1 MNVGDTYGPSEWLEI
16 TQDRIDRFAEATGDD
31 QWIHID
37 PEKAA
42 QGPFGTTIAH
52 GFLTLSLLV
61 KFVYETRPES
71 GEFRMGLNYGVNK
84 VRFPAPVP
92 VGSRIRAHFE
102 VLEANE
108 VDSNGVQFVT
118 KATVEREGAEKPV
131 CVAEMVSIYYR

>member
-61 KFVYETRPES
+61 KFIDEVRPSS
-71 GEFRMGLNYGVNK
+71 GEFRMGINYGVNR

-92 VGSRIRAHFE
+92 VGSKLRAHFK
-102 VLEANE
+102 VLE
-108 VDSNGVQFVT
+108 VT
-118 KATVEREGAEKPV
+118 DVEGGIQAVTEGTVEREGGEKPV
-131 CVAEMVSIYYR
+131 CVAEMVSRHYR